1 MCKSNKFVKNLIKL
15 YIKKSYLYTKYG
27 AYNQKNT
34 TIYGVFFVWWAG
46 LDSNQRRRSR
56 RIYSP
61 LHLAALQPSQN
72 GAGERNRTFNL
83 LITSQ
88 LLYH

>member
-61 LHLAALQPSQN
+61 LHLAALQPTHKLK
-72 GAGERNRTFNL
+72 AL
-83 LITSQ
+83 LWCFLELVKGIEPSTC
-88 LLYH
+88 